1 MAVMKSVKVNE
12 NRKQLGVHGNGTIR
26 NRARSRSGTPADP
39 VQEER
44 VASEMRLLQ
53 YGDELVTL
61 LQN

>member
-12 NRKQLGVHGNGTIR
+12 NRKQLGVHKNGIIR

-44 VASEMRLLQ
+44 VGGDASKMRLLR
-53 YGDELVTL
+53 
-61 LQN
+61 